1 MKFKKPK
8 FWDLEKP
15 NWISHLLLPLTL
27 PLQLN
32 NFFLKKKIKKKI
44 HNIQTICIGNIYIGG
59 TGKTPTTIKLNE
71 ILKELQIKTSIGK
84 KYYSSHEDE
93 IMILKKKNDLICLS
107 SRKEILKSAIEKGY
121 SSIIFDDGLQD
132 KNVFYDLQ
140 FVCFDADNW
149 IGNGNLLPS
158 GPLREKVSSLK
169 KYDGVFLKYNDL
181 TENIIEDKIKKINP
195 NIKIFKTYYEI
206 KNINQFDLSRN
217 YLIFSGIGNP
227 TSFKK
232 TLINNKFKIINE
244 MVFPDHFDY
253 KKSDID
259 KIKKKAKEINA
270 QIVTTEKDFLKISK
284 IDNSKIKFLEINLI
298 IQNKENLVNFL
309 KSKIHE

>member
-1 MKFKKPK
+1 
-8 FWDLEKP
+8 
-15 NWISHLLLPLTL
+15 
-27 PLQLN
+27 
-32 NFFLKKKIKKKI
+32 
-44 HNIQTICIGNIYIGG
+44 
-59 TGKTPTTIKLNE
+59 
-71 ILKELQIKTSIGK
+71 
-84 KYYSSHEDE
+84 
-93 IMILKKKNDLICLS
+93 MILKKKNDLICLS

-284 IDNSKIKFLEINLI
+284 IDNSKIKFLEIDLV